1 MVDQLDLKFWYLD
14 TNFDGTNIQN
24 PLVGYVDFSL
34 VESLNSQQTKFTQI
48 YLDENVGKLEDSYFG
63 VQQT

>member
-1 MVDQLDLKFWYLD
+1 MVDKLNLKFWYLD
-14 TNFDGTNIQN
+14 TNFDGTNIKD

-63 VQQT
+63 VQ